1 MAFTQSYHR
10 IAIFI
15 SGILAVLTD
24 TIQSEAFYVFNP
36 LTTILILSYPLIHK
50 NNNLRRFSN
59 LVSIGL
65 LFCLFGDVFLL
76 FESYFVFGLG
86 AFLIGHL
93 FFLFAFVSVHGGSW
107 KPKIGIVLFAFA
119 SVIFVLIQENL
130 KELYYPVMIYV
141 LVIVLMS
148 WQGWGLALNTEVK
161 KQRQLGL
168 GVTLFLFSDTLIAL
182 DKFYFSFSIAGILIL
197 ISYWFAVFLIA
208 QSASK

>member
-1 MAFTQSYHR
+1 
-10 IAIFI
+10 
-15 SGILAVLTD
+15 
-24 TIQSEAFYVFNP
+24 
-36 LTTILILSYPLIHK
+36 
-50 NNNLRRFSN
+50 
-59 LVSIGL
+59 

>member
-1 MAFTQSYHR
+1 M
-10 IAIFI
+10 
-15 SGILAVLTD
+15 
-24 TIQSEAFYVFNP
+24 
-36 LTTILILSYPLIHK
+36 
-50 NNNLRRFSN
+50 
-59 LVSIGL
+59 
-65 LFCLFGDVFLL
+65 
-76 FESYFVFGLG
+76 
-86 AFLIGHL
+86 
-93 FFLFAFVSVHGGSW
+93 
-107 KPKIGIVLFAFA
+107 FAFA
-119 SVIFVLIQENL
+119 SVIFVLIKENL

-148 WQGWGLALNTEVK
+148 LQGWGLALNTEVK